1 MKQLKNEIEL
11 ESKTDNLPVISDFV
25 DETLTR
31 FGADPGTIFKVQ
43 LAIDEACTN
52 VMNYAYGGQAGYMKL
67 VLEREGEDILI
78 TINDK
83 GKPFDPTSVPLPD
96 LTPELEERKIGGL
109 GIYFIKELMDEV
121 RYSYDPKEGNTFTLR
136 KRITPLPK

>member
-1 MKQLKNEIEL
+1 MKQYISEIEL

-25 DETLTR
+25 EETLNR
-31 FGADPGTIFKVQ
+31 FEADPGTIFKVQ

-52 VMNYAYGGQAGYMKL
+52 VINYAYGGQTGYMKL
-67 VLEREGEDILI
+67 ILERAGEDIII

-109 GIYFIKELMDEV
+109 GIYFIKKLMDEV
-121 RYSYDPKEGNTFTLR
+121 RYSYDPRDGNKFTLR
-136 KRITPLPK
+136 KRITHLAE